1 MHRGIG
7 RSGGFSTLVRGPRG
21 RSVMEFGG
29 FLGVVSWT
37 LRANNADCGMLRDH
51 RRTQYS
57 GHFVDTLN

>member
-7 RSGGFSTLVRGPRG
+7 SSGGFSTLVRGPGG

-51 RRTQYS
+51 RRTQY
-57 GHFVDTLN
+57 